1 MKVTILPRWGFLRTL
16 LSRVLRA
23 GLIAK
28 PVLYALL
35 GWGFVREKELW
46 AALRE
51 LGISVRPR
59 RSRFSPAASKMTVEA
74 LLVSLQSGAWKLA

>member
-59 RSRFSPAASKMTVEA
+59 RSKIGRASCRERV
-74 LLVSLQSGAWKLA
+74 